1 MGSVV
6 RRKTLTSPE
15 TEAAA
20 LSGGPLPPVAVAPPP
35 GSVAGTSIAGGSITP
50 RSASGVQF
58 TPGNTPGAPHSLGGA
73 SPAFNSLVSDFP
85 GSDGVSGAPSGDA
98 VIAVPQ
104 ARRSPPREVTA
115 EPGSELHR
123 QLSDPA
129 SLAHHAQQAQQSQ
142 QQQQQQE

>member
-1 MGSVV
+1 M
-6 RRKTLTSPE
+6 R
-15 TEAAA
+15 A
-20 LSGGPLPPVAVAPPP
+20 
-35 GSVAGTSIAGGSITP
+35 
-50 RSASGVQF
+50 
-58 TPGNTPGAPHSLGGA
+58 GGA

-85 GSDGVSGAPSGDA
+85 GSDGGGTAAAAAGDA

-104 ARRSPPREVTA
+104 ARRSPPRELTA

-129 SLAHHAQQAQQSQ
+129 MLAQHAQQAQQ